1 MILLNTSTVPSPPLP
16 PPNYNSST
24 PIMAEQSPAQS
35 NLTLLSPNQVYI
47 RPIDA
52 SIQSPDL
59 GTIQN
64 VSPPEPYL
72 AQPNRFVPLPNQDRN
87 NQMNYAHSTDMIQPS
102 DRLTIPS
109 ANQGLN
115 QQQNAPQFI
124 VISVN
129 PDQSPAEPAP
139 PPPPNHSP
147 EHSKNPTIPPVSSVP
162 EISMPKEPKL
172 GTVIPQTLHKKTGV
186 ANTAANLWNLLPTGT
201 VLAFQALVPSF
212 SHNGKCN
219 IFNQYLAGFVIAFC
233 AAICFFMSFTD
244 SFISEEN
251 KLYYGIATCKGFCV
265 FSYKDRAEEEEKIS
279 KRLETYKIQPL
290 DFVHAFG
297 SLFVFLIF
305 AISSPDVLTCF
316 FPETGESDQYSIVV
330 YLPLVAGLLGSCVF
344 TVCPTTRKGLGYT
357 ESVRC

>member
-1 MILLNTSTVPSPPLP
+1 MADSTSAQPNPSTPVQIQPSNHQVIRSPYLPSAAEPSMILLNTSTVPSPPLP

-47 RPIDA
+47 RLIDA

-72 AQPNRFVPLPNQDRN
+72 AQPNCGFVPLPHQD
-87 NQMNYAHSTDMIQPS
+87 P
-102 DRLTIPS
+102 
-109 ANQGLN
+109 NQGLN
-115 QQQNAPQFI
+115 QQQNAI

-147 EHSKNPTIPPVSSVP
+147 EHSKKQPT
-162 EISMPKEPKL
+162 KERKL
-172 GTVIPQTLHKKTGV
+172 TTIIRQTLHKKTGV
-186 ANTAANLWNLLPTGT
+186 ANTAANLSNLLPTGT

-233 AAICFFMSFTD
+233 AVICFFMSFTD

-265 FSYKDRAEEEEKIS
+265 FNYKDRAEEEEKIS

-316 FPETGESDQYSIVV
+316 FPETSESDQYSIVV

-344 TVCPTTRKGLGYT
+344 TVFQTTRKGLGYT
-357 ESVRC
+357 